1 MNTYL
6 QIAYVICMVLLA
18 AATGTAWT
26 FYTFDLINIGWGQPL
41 MLTIILAVY
50 IWAYAMIQL
59 SSDDHAAILKA
70 RLERES
76 AELAEIYR
84 P

>member
-1 MNTYL
+1 
-6 QIAYVICMVLLA
+6 MVLLA

>member
-1 MNTYL
+1 
-6 QIAYVICMVLLA
+6 
-18 AATGTAWT
+18 
-26 FYTFDLINIGWGQPL
+26 